1 MIKSSIRVVL
11 LCHFTDPL
19 LREKMDL
26 QKGYHMNHKD
36 YGLWNVNI
44 INGLKNRDDIELH
57 VVMPH
62 KGLRTSIQEFVW
74 DTVYYHVFRDELPF
88 PFGQIEAY
96 LCPQKKRGFP
106 RNRKCVRSL
115 IYKIKPDIINLIGA
129 ENTYY
134 SLATLDINDI
144 PVIIH
149 CQTVYANPDRIKRAG
164 AIDQQRWDDEV
175 RLFRKVPYI
184 ACTGRM
190 YYDLIKEY
198 APDAIIFP
206 EKWPA
211 ALFPTIKDVPKRYD
225 FAYYARMLN
234 KNKGFDNLIE
244 AVGIVVKKYPELKV
258 VAVGTWGNDKAQFEQ
273 RIHELGISDNIE
285 IHPSFPEYNDML
297 QYVKQAKYALLP
309 IKMDVLSGTIIEAMR
324 MGMPVVTSRTSGTPA
339 LNKKRKTVL
348 ISDIGDNEG
357 LAKNMLDLYESP
369 KLAEELKEN
378 ANQYLAELDESNSH
392 NINTMVAQ
400 YKAVIAHYR
409 EGVSIPKE
417 LLYDLEENIDYR
429 KK

>member
-1 MIKSSIRVVL
+1 MNILPVRVVL
-11 LCHFTDPL
+11 LCHLTYPL
-19 LREKMDL
+19 LRERLDL
-26 QKGYHMNHKD
+26 QKGYHLEHKD

-44 INGLKNRDDIELH
+44 INGLKDRDDIELH

-62 KGLRTSIQEFVW
+62 KGLRAPIQEFVW
-74 DTVYYHVFRDELPF
+74 DHVNYHVFRAELPF

-96 LCPQKKRGFP
+96 LYPQNKRGYP
-106 RNRKCVRSL
+106 RNRKYIGNL
-115 IYKIKPDIINLIGA
+115 IERIKPDIVNLIGA

-134 SLATLDINDI
+134 SNAALDIKGI
-144 PVIIH
+144 PIIIH
-149 CQTVYANPDRIKRAG
+149 CQTVYANPDRIKKAG

-175 RLFRKVPYI
+175 RLFRKTPYI

-190 YYDLIKEY
+190 YYDLIKHYSPE
-198 APDAIIFP
+198 AIIFP

-211 ALFPTIKDVPKRYD
+211 AVFPAIKDVPKLYD

-244 AVGIVVKKYPELKV
+244 AVGIAVKQHPELKV
-258 VAVGTWGNDKAQFEQ
+258 VAVGTWDNDKAQFEQ
-273 RIHELGISDNIE
+273 RIQDLGITDNLD

-297 QYVKQAKYALLP
+297 QYVKQAKFALLP

-324 MGMPVVTSRTSGTPA
+324 MGMPVVTCRTSGTPA

-357 LAKNMLDLYESP
+357 LAKNMIELYEHFE
-369 KLAEELKEN
+369 LAEELKRN
-378 ANQYLAELDESNSH
+378 ATQYLTELDESNSH
-392 NINTMVAQ
+392 NIDTMVTQ

-409 EGVSIPKE
+409 EGVPIPTE
-417 LLYDLEENIDYR
+417 LLYNLEENIDYR
-429 KK
+429 K